1 MIQGDQR
8 EEEVKILHLG
18 DLHIG
23 KKVNGYSMIENQRDV
38 FEQIYRVIEEKKVET
53 VLIAGDIYDRSVPS
67 EEATET
73 LDEFLS
79 HLINTLQVRVIAIS
93 GNHDSP
99 ARLEFSRGILAK
111 QGLHIVGE
119 YNKLVNK
126 VSVDNFDF
134 YLMPFVTPATIRK
147 KFGEVIEERELTV
160 STYDDTMKFIT
171 GEAVAQLDRDRVN
184 IALYHGFVIGSGEKE
199 EDIEREE
206 SVKPLAVGGKESV
219 AEKYFLDFDYTALG
233 HLHGNRRVKSERV
246 RYSGSPIK
254 YSFSERNQ
262 KKSLTVID
270 IDRDRFEV
278 ENIEIVDK
286 YPMVEIKG
294 TFDEVMEADI
304 DSDAYLKVTL
314 TETVLDA
321 MNKLRTK
328 YSQVMELGIEIATS
342 DAVRKDHRSANI
354 DKVPTDELFKDLA
367 ASVGVE
373 LDEEEVE
380 KVREIVNEI
389 IKGEG

>member
-1 MIQGDQR
+1 M
-8 EEEVKILHLG
+8 KILHLG

-23 KKVNGYSMIENQRDV
+23 KKVNGYSMVENQRDV
-38 FEQIYRVIEEKKVET
+38 FEQIYRVIEEKNVET

-79 HLINTLQVRVIAIS
+79 HLINILQVRVIAIS

-99 ARLEFSRGILAK
+99 SRLEFSRGILAK

-126 VSVDNFDF
+126 VSVENFDF
-134 YLMPFVTPATIRK
+134 YLMPFVTPAAIRK
-147 KFGEVIEERELTV
+147 KFGEVIEERGLTV
-160 STYDDTMKFIT
+160 STYDDTMKFIA

-199 EDIEREE
+199 EEVEREE

-270 IDRDRFEV
+270 IDKDRFEI

-304 DSDAYLKVTL
+304 DRDAYLKVTL

-342 DAVRKDHRSANI
+342 EAVRKDHRSANI
-354 DKVPTDELFKDLA
+354 DKVPTDELFRDLA

-373 LDEEEVE
+373 LDEGEVE
-380 KVREIVNEI
+380 KVRDIVNEI
-389 IKGEG
+389 IEGEG

>member
-1 MIQGDQR
+1 L
-8 EEEVKILHLG
+8 KILHLG

-38 FEQIYRVIEEKKVET
+38 FEQIYSVIEEKKVET

-67 EEATET
+67 EEATEI

-79 HLINTLQVRVIAIS
+79 HMINSLQVRVIAIS

-119 YNKLVNK
+119 YNRLVNK
-126 VSVDNFDF
+126 VSIDNFDF

-147 KFGEVIEERELTV
+147 KFGEVIGERDLTV

-171 GEAVAQLDRDRVN
+171 GEAVAQLDRSRVN

-199 EDIEREE
+199 EDIEKEE

-262 KKSLTVID
+262 RKSLTVID
-270 IDRDRFEV
+270 IDKESFEL
-278 ENIEIVDK
+278 ENIEIKDK

-294 TFDEVMEADI
+294 TFEEVMEADI
-304 DSDAYLKVTL
+304 DRDAYLKVTL

-342 DAVRKDHRSANI
+342 EAVRKDHRSANI
-354 DKVPTDELFKDLA
+354 DKVPIDELFIDLA
-367 ASVGVE
+367 ASVGVV
-373 LDEEEVE
+373 LDEVEVE
-380 KVREIVNEI
+380 KVRDIVDEI
-389 IKGEG
+389 IEGEG

>member
-1 MIQGDQR
+1 L
-8 EEEVKILHLG
+8 KILHLG

-38 FEQIYRVIEEKKVET
+38 FEQIYSVIEEKKVET

-67 EEATET
+67 EEATEI

-79 HLINTLQVRVIAIS
+79 HMINSLQVRVIAIS
-93 GNHDSP
+93 GNHDSS

-119 YNKLVNK
+119 YNRLVNK
-126 VSVDNFDF
+126 VSIDNFDF

-147 KFGEVIEERELTV
+147 KFGEVIGERDLTV

-171 GEAVAQLDRDRVN
+171 GEAVAQLDRSRVN

-199 EDIEREE
+199 EDIEKEE

-262 KKSLTVID
+262 RKSLTVID
-270 IDRDRFEV
+270 IDKESFEL
-278 ENIEIVDK
+278 ENIEIKDK

-294 TFDEVMEADI
+294 TFEEVMEADI
-304 DSDAYLKVTL
+304 DRDAYLKVTL

-342 DAVRKDHRSANI
+342 EAVRKDHRSANI
-354 DKVPTDELFKDLA
+354 DKVPIDELFIDLA
-367 ASVGVE
+367 ASVGVV
-373 LDEEEVE
+373 LDEVEVE
-380 KVREIVNEI
+380 KVRDIVDEI
-389 IKGEG
+389 IEGEG

>member
-1 MIQGDQR
+1 M
-8 EEEVKILHLG
+8 KILHLG

-53 VLIAGDIYDRSVPS
+53 VVIAGDIYDRSVPS

-79 HLINTLQVRVIAIS
+79 HLINSLQVRVIAIS

-119 YNKLVNK
+119 YNKVVNK

-147 KFGEVIEERELTV
+147 KFGEIIEERGLTV

-270 IDRDRFEV
+270 IDKDRFEI

-304 DSDAYLKVTL
+304 DRDAYLKVTL
-314 TETVLDA
+314 TESVLDA

-342 DAVRKDHRSANI
+342 EAVRKDHRSANI
-354 DKVPTDELFKDLA
+354 DKVPTDELFIDLA

-373 LDEEEVE
+373 LDEGEVE
-380 KVREIVNEI
+380 KVRDIVNEI
-389 IKGEG
+389 IEGEG

>member
-1 MIQGDQR
+1 M
-8 EEEVKILHLG
+8 KILHLG